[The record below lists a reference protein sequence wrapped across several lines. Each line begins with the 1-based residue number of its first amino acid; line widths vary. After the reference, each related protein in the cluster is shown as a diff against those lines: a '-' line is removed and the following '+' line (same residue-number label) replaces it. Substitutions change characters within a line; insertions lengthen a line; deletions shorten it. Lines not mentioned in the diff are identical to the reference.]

1 MTTIAKSNPTT
12 TTTTTNRSE
21 ATAPTAAPEQKPSAR
36 QPDLDQ
42 KASANKLL
50 GTDCR
55 PAASLPPADP
65 QLKAD
70 IDHIRRTGNTAPS
83 AKAEPKW
90 VQPFETKTR
99 YEVKGGLD
107 DVRGGST
114 LARGHSGPGVEDA
127 QAKLNAALKGT
138 GLPSLAT
145 DGLFGPKTQ
154 ANLQAYQS
162 SRGLPVTGIM
172 DKATLAAL
180 DANQAATKGWKPTAA
195 QAGEGSSGAAPTGV
209 VSTVTATMSEAQ
221 KFDHYKAMIEKSGGT
236 FNPNGPNIVG
246 VRSATN
252 THAAGG
258 AGRYDDAMAVIWHDK
273 QGNPRVKEFRGNT
286 EPSGNYDRRMGQDVN
301 GDGSLDQ
308 GRLRTGHYSY
318 SLSSYHGNAALRMNG
333 DSRVDR
339 DTNHDGTFGND
350 GGASSGGGASMLFHR
365 GGVNSTGS
373 AGCQTMPPAEFDR
386 FMSTLQEAGLG
397 GGNRK
402 VGYTLVDAG

>member
-1 MTTIAKSNPTT
+1 MTTITKSTT
-12 TTTTTNRSE
+12 TTTTTRTE
-21 ATAPTAAPEQKPSAR
+21 ATTPTAAPEQKPQAR

-50 GTDCR
+50 GTDAR
-55 PAASLPPADP
+55 QTAPAPPADP
-65 QLKAD
+65 KLKAD
-70 IDHIRRTGNTAPS
+70 IDHIRRTGNTATK
-83 AKAEPKW
+83 KADAQW
-90 VQPFETKTR
+90 VQPFATKTK

-107 DVRGGST
+107 DVRGGTT
-114 LARGHSGPGVEDA
+114 LARGQSGPGVEDA
-127 QAKLNAALKGT
+127 QAKLNAALKGS
-138 GLPSLAT
+138 GMPSLAT
-145 DGLFGPKTQ
+145 DGLFGPKTE
-154 ANLQAYQS
+154 ANLKAYQE
-162 SRGLPVTGIM
+162 SRGLPATGVM
-172 DKATLAAL
+172 DKDTLAAL
-180 DANQAATKGWKPTAA
+180 DANKAATKGWKPTAA
-195 QAGEGSSGAAPTGV
+195 QSGEGTSTSDAGPTGV
-209 VSTVTATMSEAQ
+209 VSTVTANMTEAQ
-221 KFDHYKAMIEKSGGT
+221 KFDHYKAMIEKSGGK

-246 VRSATN
+246 VRNPTN
-252 THAAGG
+252 THTAGG
-258 AGRYDDAMAVIWHDK
+258 GGRYDDSMAVIWHDK

-286 EPSGNYDRRMGQDVN
+286 EPSGNYDGRM
-301 GDGSLDQ
+301 

-339 DTNHDGTFGND
+339 DTNHDGNFGND
-350 GGASSGGGASMLFHR
+350 GGASSMGGASMLFHR